1 MKGNCSPAT
10 VRMAVLLVGP
20 ALTNLCEPMFSQK
33 RFNLTGLQNR
43 WPRQLSDPDRL
54 HPNELRLQ
62 RWLSILEQHSE
73 DFL

>member
-1 MKGNCSPAT
+1 MKGNRSPAT

-20 ALTNLCEPMFSQK
+20 ALANLCKTEFTKK
-33 RFNLTGLQNR
+33 RLNLTWLKNR
-43 WPRQLSDPDRL
+43 RPRQLSDPDRL
-54 HPNELRLQ
+54 HPDELRLQ

>member
-20 ALTNLCEPMFSQK
+20 ALANLCKTAFTK
-33 RFNLTGLQNR
+33 KCLNLTWLQNR
-43 WPRQLSDPDRL
+43 RPRQLSDPDRL